1 MMARTTARQGV
12 RGGFTVENARLTGPW
27 AALAVAGVLLSS
39 LTACGGGG
47 YGRLSGTPY
56 VADVTPTV
64 SRPAFARAPGAEAPG
79 AEAPGAGA
87 PEGTARPADDVV
99 TGGPTTDDDVIE
111 EDMPGVETDLA
122 SPTPME

>member
-1 MMARTTARQGV
+1 MMARMTARQDV
-12 RGGFTVENARLTGPW
+12 RGGFPGADARLTGPW

-56 VADVTPTV
+56 VADITPTV

-79 AEAPGAGA
+79 AAA
-87 PEGTARPADDVV
+87 PEGGVRSADDLVDDV
-99 TGGPTTDDDVIE
+99 LTGGPTMDDDVIE